1 METLAAC
8 PICETKGAQNVLV
21 CTDYTVSKELF
32 NIQECSNCGF
42 WFTNPRPNE
51 TEIGAYY
58 KSEEYISHTNS
69 KKGLFNNVYQFVR
82 GITIRSKFNLV
93 NSITHGKN
101 LLDYGCGTGEFLNY
115 CDNHG
120 MTVTGFE
127 PDPAARAVG
136 KQSYQLNLLSE
147 EDLFALPSS
156 NFDVITLWHVLE
168 HVHRLKETIGHLER
182 MLRPD
187 GALLVAVPNHTSL
200 DAKLYGEH
208 WAAYD
213 VPRHIYHFQPN
224 DIRHLFSQFNMEMVE
239 ALPMKLDSYYVSM
252 LSERYKKG
260 NVVRAMLN
268 GLRSNLSASSEALTW
283 SSQIYILK
291 KKR

>member
-1 METLAAC
+1 M
-8 PICETKGAQNVLV
+8 LV
-21 CTDYTVSKELF
+21 CTDYTVSKEEF
-32 NIQECSNCGF
+32 QIQECNNCGF
-42 WFTNPRPNE
+42 WFTNPRPAEN
-51 TEIGAYY
+51 EIGAYY
-58 KSEEYISHTNS
+58 KSEDYISHTNS
-69 KKGLFNNVYQFVR
+69 KKGLFNNVYQMARSV
-82 GITIRSKFNLV
+82 TIRNKFNLV

-127 PDPAARAVG
+127 PDPDARAVG